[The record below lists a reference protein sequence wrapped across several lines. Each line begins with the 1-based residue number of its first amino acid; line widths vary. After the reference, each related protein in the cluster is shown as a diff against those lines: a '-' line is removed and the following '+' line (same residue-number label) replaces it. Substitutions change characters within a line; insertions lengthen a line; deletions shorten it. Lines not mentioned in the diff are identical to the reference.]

1 MSVRQSR
8 LEGVVEIELRS
19 FADDR
24 GRFMELYREDRYREI
39 GVPLPFVQ
47 DNFSVS
53 KRHVLRGLHYQIVQP
68 QGKLVTVLRGAVLDV
83 VVDLRR
89 SSPTFGEFDSFELSE
104 ENRRQLYVPPG
115 FAHGFLT
122 LAEENVVMYK
132 CTDLYSPPHERTLI
146 WNDPALG
153 IDWPTSEPLVSPKDA
168 LGQTLANAETF
179 A

>member
-1 MSVRQSR
+1 MTVRTSR

-24 GRFMELYREDRYREI
+24 GRFMEIYREDRYREI
-39 GVPLPFVQ
+39 GIDLPFVQ

-53 KRHVLRGLHYQIVQP
+53 RRHVLRGLHYQIERP
-68 QGKLVTVLRGAVLDV
+68 QGKLVSVLRGAVLDV

-104 ENRRQLYVPPG
+104 DNRRQLYVPPG
-115 FAHGFLT
+115 FAHGFLA
-122 LAEENVVMYK
+122 LAEENVVLYK

-153 IDWPTSEPLVSPKDA
+153 IEWPTDAPIVSAKDA
-168 LGQTLANAETF
+168 LGKPLSEAETF

>member
-1 MSVRQSR
+1 MSVRTSR

-39 GVPLPFVQ
+39 GVDLPFVQ

-53 KRHVLRGLHYQIVQP
+53 RKHVLRGLHYQIVQP

-115 FAHGFLT
+115 FAHGFLA
-122 LAEENVVMYK
+122 LADENVVMYK
-132 CTDLYSPPHERTLI
+132 CTDLYSPAHERTLI

-153 IDWPTSEPLVSPKDA
+153 IDWPTTAPLVSPKDA
-168 LGQTLANAETF
+168 LGKTLDEAETF

>member
-1 MSVRQSR
+1 
-8 LEGVVEIELRS
+8 
-19 FADDR
+19 
-24 GRFMELYREDRYREI
+24 MELYREDRYRELGI
-39 GVPLPFVQ
+39 ELPFVQ

-53 KRHVLRGLHYQIVQP
+53 KRHVLRGLHFQIEQP

-115 FAHGFLT
+115 FAHGFLA

-132 CTDLYSPPHERTLI
+132 CTDLYSPKHERTLI

-153 IDWPTSEPLVSPKDA
+153 IEWPTNEPIVSAKDA
-168 LGQTLANAETF
+168 LGLPLAEGETF